1 MNHHAQSQN
10 YNTGMHSASGEIM
23 VKAKVRNASRED
35 FLLINNEENAYKRIP
50 LDPDSIKEK
59 LSKIVTNSA
68 VQRSRRISQ
77 NTTAILHE
85 SKEGST
91 K

>member
-1 MNHHAQSQN
+1 
-10 YNTGMHSASGEIM
+10 MHSASGEIM

-59 LSKIVTNSA
+59 LSKIVSNSTI
-68 VQRSRRISQ
+68 QRSRRISQ